1 MKPHLKCGITN
12 TDKENKM
19 ATKAEKV
26 LKTEKMKST
35 GTNPTRAAIKYV
47 NAGLA
52 SLGLKPAER
61 AAMKEKLIPIVENRI
76 KNDRGRTAS
85 RAAGIVN
92 RETKARV
99 KKASESM

>member
-1 MKPHLKCGITN
+1 
-12 TDKENKM
+12 M

-35 GTNPTRAAIKYV
+35 GINPTRAAIQYV
-47 NAGLA
+47 NSGLA

-92 RETKARV
+92 REAKARV
-99 KKASESM
+99 KKATEGM